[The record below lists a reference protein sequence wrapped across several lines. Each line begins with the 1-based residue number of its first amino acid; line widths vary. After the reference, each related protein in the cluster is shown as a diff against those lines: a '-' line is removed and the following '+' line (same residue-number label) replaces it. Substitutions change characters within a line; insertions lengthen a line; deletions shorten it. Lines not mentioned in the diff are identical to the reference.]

1 MTRTQRGATAIALGA
16 TVAMLATACAGQGT
30 ADQDTADTEGTST
43 EDAGGDVTLEWWHN
57 SNTGEGKEYYDQ
69 VAADFAEAN
78 PGVTV
83 QVEAMQHE
91 DMVTKLQAAM
101 QAGTD
106 VPDVFMSRGGGEL
119 QNDVDAGLLRDLT
132 DDAADTIDTISAFTG
147 QYTIDDQV
155 YALPFSMGIVGFWYN
170 KDLFAEAGIDDVSPD
185 PTFEEFSGYVDQ
197 LQAAGIDPISVGA
210 GDKWPAAH
218 YWYYG
223 VVREC
228 EFETVETAI
237 ETGDYSDEC
246 FLKAGEDVQ
255 AILDKEPFNPGFLAT
270 AAQSGP
276 TSASG
281 LLASEKVG
289 MELAG
294 HWEPGVVGG
303 LREDEQ
309 VPEWMGW
316 FAFPTFD
323 GQAGDPADQMGGG
336 DAWAV
341 SQDAPDA
348 AVDFAAY
355 LLSDEVQQG
364 FAELDMGLPTNPA
377 ATGSLS
383 NETLAQLIPVRDG
396 GGETQLYLDTRLGQ
410 SVGGAMNDEIAL
422 LFAGESGPQDVVD
435 AIEDAAASQG

>member
-1 MTRTQRGATAIALGA
+1 MTRKMRGASAIALGA
-16 TVAMLATACAGQGT
+16 TVALLASACAGQGST
-30 ADQDTADTEGTST
+30 GDDNEG
-43 EDAGGDVTLEWWHN
+43 GGSSPAAEGEDVTLEWWHN
-57 SNTGEGKEYYDQ
+57 SNTGDGKVYYDD
-69 VAADFAEAN
+69 VAADFEEAN

-106 VPDVFMSRGGGEL
+106 IPDVFMSRGGGEL
-119 QNDVDAGLLRDLT
+119 QNDVDAGLLRNLT
-132 DDAADTIDTISAFTG
+132 EDASDTVENISAFAG
-147 QYTIDDQV
+147 QYAVDDQV

-170 KDLFAEAGIDDVSPD
+170 KDIFTEAGIDEVSPS
-185 PTFEEFSGYVDQ
+185 PTIDEFYGYVDQ
-197 LQAAGIDPISVGA
+197 LKAAGTDPISVGA

-228 EFETVETAI
+228 EFDTVEAAI
-237 ETGDYSDEC
+237 ESGDYSDEC
-246 FLKAGEDVQ
+246 FIKAGEDVQ
-255 AILDKEPFNPGFLAT
+255 SILDKEPFNPGFLAT
-270 AAQSGP
+270 GAQEGP

-281 LLASEKVG
+281 LLAAEKVG

-303 LREDEQ
+303 LREDEE
-309 VPEWMGW
+309 VPDWLGW
-316 FAFPTFD
+316 FAFPSFP

-341 SQDAPDA
+341 SNDAPDV
-348 AVDFAAY
+348 AVDFAEY

-364 FAELDMGLPTNPA
+364 FAELDMGLPTNPN
-377 ATGSLS
+377 ATDSLS

-410 SVGGAMNDEIAL
+410 SVGNAMNDEIAL
-422 LFAGESGPQDVVD
+422 LFAGEASPQDVVD
-435 AIEDAAASQG
+435 AIEEAAASQG